1 MSKWALI
8 LFALISKCAH
18 VESTACNSGWMQY
31 GNKKYCLSSD
41 DHTFTGCQE
50 EVCGE
55 VGGTLVTIEDASE
68 NAFLKNSLLGHHFAF
83 IGLFEAG
90 ADESGDWSWVDGHT
104 SDYTNWEQGEPNN
117 WCLDEDCAVV
127 GPDSSFKGWIDASC
141 NIMMRCLC
149 QDLSTP
155 SYEYTSKVSDLEGTS
170 DGDYDDCEDDEE
182 ERENYEYNNEVMEAM
197 QGEMN
202 SILAIVV
209 IILIVVII
217 TLTLVLVVI
226 FRDTYPQF
234 IPSVCRSSETEMEM
248 ASVTPYALVSD
259 TVGV

>member
-1 MSKWALI
+1 
-8 LFALISKCAH
+8 
-18 VESTACNSGWMQY
+18 
-31 GNKKYCLSSD
+31 
-41 DHTFTGCQE
+41 
-50 EVCGE
+50 
-55 VGGTLVTIEDASE
+55 
-68 NAFLKNSLLGHHFAF
+68 
-83 IGLFEAG
+83 
-90 ADESGDWSWVDGHT
+90 
-104 SDYTNWEQGEPNN
+104 
-117 WCLDEDCAVV
+117 
-127 GPDSSFKGWIDASC
+127 
-141 NIMMRCLC
+141 MMRCLC